1 MPEEPEK
8 CDPAAIQLK
17 FCMPD
22 GNRPM
27 RRFLGT
33 HCIKVSK
40 TMHAMNINSYYKIFI
55 CSQMQHVTS
64 FVASQESICN
74 PRGRFVIRLANT
86 LPPQPLDISNP
97 QLHLQTLGLP
107 RLALLYVEEMVPI
120 NYFTNKLCLYKNCII
135 YICRMKMS
143 FLFLNCQR
151 SRSTALNHRL
161 KQYTFFCMLM
171 LHPYVSC
178 AVQFTAGAVSG
189 PRSQPHEFSAYGCK

>member
-1 MPEEPEK
+1 
-8 CDPAAIQLK
+8 
-17 FCMPD
+17 
-22 GNRPM
+22 M
-27 RRFLGT
+27 RRFLGN